1 MRVKSLW
8 LIPVILSLSGIFLV
22 GYYLFQ
28 PVTLVVNNS
37 LLNIRTTAL
46 TVDAIIQSAGIPVFA
61 GDAIS
66 PERSS
71 LLLDNQPIVVKNGSS
86 VAIWI
91 DGQRITAYSNERYP
105 ANLLL
110 KYGVRLFPGD
120 ILTIDG
126 KRSSPIEAFKPDRYH
141 TIQYRSWI
149 SDNNLLA
156 AQAASFDTTVGIKL
170 ASEGRALMGLDYSA
184 PAEDQPVTA
193 ETVQVQRVSDEI
205 LLEQKVL
212 PFEYKTIVDDQVE
225 LDQQTVTQTGE
236 YGLSVEL
243 TRIRSVNGT
252 EASRKTISSTTINP
266 PVNQI
271 LSLGTKTVVKQ
282 MAVGGSTIEY
292 WRAVSMYATSYSPCH
307 SGTSECSY
315 GTASG
320 AKAGKGIVAVVSR
333 WFPYMRGQ
341 QVYIPGYGFAT
352 IDDTGGGIPGTTWI
366 DLGYNDAD
374 YIPWH
379 SWVTVYFLTPIPSN
393 ILYNLN

>member
-1 MRVKSLW
+1 MRAKSLW

-37 LLNIRTTAL
+37 LLNIRTTSL
-46 TVDAIIQSAGIPVFA
+46 TVDAILQSAGIPVFA

-71 LLLDNQPIVVKNGSS
+71 LLLDNRPIVVNNGSS
-86 VAIWI
+86 GAIWI
-91 DGQRITAYSNERYP
+91 DGQRITAYSNEKYP
-105 ANLLL
+105 ANLLN

-126 KRSSPIEAFKPDRYH
+126 KRSSTMEAFKPDRYH

-156 AQAASFDTTVGIKL
+156 AQTVSFETTVGIKL
-170 ASEGRALMGLDYSA
+170 ASEGRPLMGLDYSS

-193 ETVQVQRVSDEI
+193 ETIQIQRVSDEI
-205 LLEQKVL
+205 QLEQKVL
-212 PFEYKTIVDDQVE
+212 PFVYKTIVNDQVE

-252 EASRKTISSTTINP
+252 EASRKTISSTTIRP
-266 PVNQI
+266 PVDQI

-282 MAVGGSTIEY
+282 MAVGGSMIEY
-292 WRAVSMYATSYSPCH
+292 WRAVSMYATSYSP
-307 SGTSECSY
+307 
-315 GTASG
+315 
-320 AKAGKGIVAVVSR
+320 
-333 WFPYMRGQ
+333 
-341 QVYIPGYGFAT
+341 
-352 IDDTGGGIPGTTWI
+352 
-366 DLGYNDAD
+366 
-374 YIPWH
+374 
-379 SWVTVYFLTPIPSN
+379 
-393 ILYNLN
+393 